1 MMCLWARVCCRT
13 SSVSSWCIRLSLLL
27 TSLYRPFNSWH
38 RLPAVKLQTASTRTR
53 PDLPS
58 SSLPVGCTS
67 LDPFPCCLMVLLE
80 CVFNLMQACVCVRA
94 RVSDKV
100 GERHR
105 ESEFRSLCEV
115 EKRRTD
121 SCYSGFL
128 AVGWREKLRGL
139 KQTKMLFFDWIEIKK
154 QLYRHSVLIFYDQDI
169 FWSQRNVHAHV
180 ETLLYVVAV
189 FVIHHSLLLY
199 V

>member
-1 MMCLWARVCCRT
+1 MC
-13 SSVSSWCIRLSLLL
+13 
-27 TSLYRPFNSWH
+27 
-38 RLPAVKLQTASTRTR
+38 
-53 PDLPS
+53 
-58 SSLPVGCTS
+58 
-67 LDPFPCCLMVLLE
+67 
-80 CVFNLMQACVCVRA
+80 A

-100 GERHR
+100 RERRR
-105 ESEFRSLCEV
+105 ESEFRSLYEV

-169 FWSQRNVHAHV
+169 F
-180 ETLLYVVAV
+180 
-189 FVIHHSLLLY
+189 
-199 V
+199 